1 MSTFLHKC
9 ADGKVEYFSVPALMR
24 MLQGGV
30 KPEALVDF
38 AHFDTADANL
48 FMRLSMVFHVCGNIA
63 MALESQRDALKRA
76 TLYRLPAATPA
87 PALRLLAILKP
98 GYMKDN
104 TPLEFLLDGGDV
116 ELQMLYVGD
125 DLPPPAALP
134 EHDLVFVSI
143 AHSASHLPLLETVRA
158 LLQRSARPVL
168 NLPPP
173 GFTLERDAVSALL
186 EGIPGLLLP
195 RTRAL
200 ARDAL
205 ATVDAGFPLIVRPY
219 GSQAGEGLERIED
232 AAQLP
237 DYLAQ
242 HPDQVFYVAPF
253 VDYRGADGLYRKWR
267 IALIDGEPFIC
278 HLAIAEHWIVHYH
291 GAGMKQHAARR
302 EEEALDMQ
310 TGAFCL
316 RHGAALRAIAARL
329 ALDYVVLDCAETG
342 DGRLLFFEADNI
354 ALVHAM
360 DPVDLFGYK
369 QAPMR
374 AVFAAFRA
382 MLARRAAA

>member
-1 MSTFLHKC
+1 MSLFLHKC

-38 AHFDTADANL
+38 TRFDAADANL
-48 FMRLSMVFHVCGNIA
+48 FMRLSMIFHICGNAA
-63 MALESQRDALKRA
+63 MALESQRDALKRT

-116 ELQMLYVGD
+116 ELRMLYVGD
-125 DLPPPAALP
+125 DLAPPASLP
-134 EHDLVFVSI
+134 EHDLAFVSI
-143 AHSASHLPLLETVRA
+143 AHSASHLPLLETVRV
-158 LLQRSARPVL
+158 LLGQSRRPVL

-186 EGIPGLLLP
+186 EAIPGLLLP

-200 ARDAL
+200 AREAL
-205 ATVDAGFPLIVRPY
+205 ADARDFPLIVRPY
-219 GSQAGEGLERIED
+219 GSQAGEGLERIEH
-232 AAQLP
+232 AAQWA
-237 DYLAQ
+237 DYLAR
-242 HPDQVFYVAPF
+242 HPEALFYVAPF

-267 IALIDGEPFIC
+267 IALIDGAPYIC
-278 HLAIAEHWIVHYH
+278 HLAIGDHWIVHYH

-302 EEEALDMQ
+302 EEEDTAMQ

-316 RHGAALRAIAARL
+316 RHGAALRAVAARL
-329 ALDYVVLDCAETG
+329 ALDYVVIDCAETN

-382 MLARRAAA
+382 MLGRRAAV